1 MFVEIL
7 LLLLLVFTW
16 VYWYVTKHF
25 GFFKKIGV
33 PEEPGTFPFGSDS
46 MWSAWTNKKS
56 GIKMYDDEAG
66 RFKDE
71 KFYGVYSF
79 GQRQLVVKDVD
90 LGKLM
95 VVKDA
100 EYFNDRMT
108 FGLPYKERKEDVDRV
123 IGLLLLNI
131 NGDLWRRMRSLASPI
146 FTSSKLRLMVPHI
159 NKVRVDTEKSAHVII
174 SVCY

>member
-1 MFVEIL
+1 MLVEIL
-7 LLLLLVFTW
+7 LLLLLVFAW
-16 VYWYVTKHF
+16 VYCYVTKHF

-90 LGKLM
+90 LGKLIAI
-95 VVKDA
+95 KDA
-100 EYFNDRMT
+100 DYFIDRIT
-108 FGLPYKERKEDVDRV
+108 FGLKYTESKDEVDKLF
-123 IGLLLLNI
+123 GLFLTNMT
-131 NGDLWRRMRSLASPI
+131 GWMTA
-146 FTSSKLRLMVPHI
+146 
-159 NKVRVDTEKSAHVII
+159 
-174 SVCY
+174 

>member
-1 MFVEIL
+1 MLIEVL
-7 LLLLLVFTW
+7 LLLLLLCLLS
-16 VYWYVTKHF
+16 YWYVTRHYGYF
-25 GFFKKIGV
+25 ASLGI
-33 PEEPGTFPFGSDS
+33 PEDPGSFPYGSEC
-46 MWSAWTNKKS
+46 MKRVWTGKVTVTKS
-56 GIKMYDDEAG
+56 FEDPERKFANE
-66 RFKDE
+66 RFWGL
-71 KFYGVYSF
+71 YMF

-159 NKVRVDTEKSAHVII
+159 NEVRVDTEKTAHVII

>member
-1 MFVEIL
+1 MLVEIL
-7 LLLLLVFTW
+7 LLLLLVFAW

-90 LGKLM
+90 LGKLIAI
-95 VVKDA
+95 KDA
-100 EYFNDRMT
+100 DYFIDRIT
-108 FGLPYKERKEDVDRV
+108 FGLKYTESKDEVDKLF
-123 IGLLLLNI
+123 GLFLTNMT
-131 NGDLWRRMRSLASPI
+131 GCMAACM
-146 FTSSKLRLMVPHI
+146 TACMTAYRLD
-159 NKVRVDTEKSAHVII
+159 R
-174 SVCY
+174 

>member
-1 MFVEIL
+1 MLVEIL
-7 LLLLLVFTW
+7 LLLLLVFAW

-90 LGKLM
+90 LGKLIAI
-95 VVKDA
+95 KDA
-100 EYFNDRMT
+100 DYFIDRIT
-108 FGLPYKERKEDVDRV
+108 FGLKYTESKDEVDKLF
-123 IGLLLLNI
+123 GLFLTNMT
-131 NGDLWRRMRSLASPI
+131 GWMTACV
-146 FTSSKLRLMVPHI
+146 THCMTAYRLD
-159 NKVRVDTEKSAHVII
+159 R
-174 SVCY
+174 

>member
-1 MFVEIL
+1 MQL
-7 LLLLLVFTW
+7 SS
-16 VYWYVTKHF
+16 
-25 GFFKKIGV
+25 
-33 PEEPGTFPFGSDS
+33 GS
-46 MWSAWTNKKS
+46 WWA
-56 GIKMYDDEAG
+56 I
-66 RFKDE
+66 
-71 KFYGVYSF
+71 
-79 GQRQLVVKDVD
+79 
-90 LGKLM
+90 GKLM

-159 NKVRVDTEKSAHVII
+159 NKVRVDTEKTAHVII

>member
-1 MFVEIL
+1 MLVEIL
-7 LLLLLVFTW
+7 LLLLLVFAW

-90 LGKLM
+90 LGKLIAI
-95 VVKDA
+95 KDA
-100 EYFNDRMT
+100 DYFIDRIT
-108 FGLPYKERKEDVDRV
+108 FGLKYTESKDEVDKLF
-123 IGLLLLNI
+123 GLFLTNMT
-131 NGDLWRRMRSLASPI
+131 GWM
-146 FTSSKLRLMVPHI
+146 TSCVTACMTAYRLD
-159 NKVRVDTEKSAHVII
+159 R
-174 SVCY
+174 

>member
-1 MFVEIL
+1 MLVEIL
-7 LLLLLVFTW
+7 LLLLLVFAW

-33 PEEPGTFPFGSDS
+33 PEEQGTFPFGSDS

-90 LGKLM
+90 LGKLIAI
-95 VVKDA
+95 KDA
-100 EYFNDRMT
+100 DYFIDRIT
-108 FGLPYKERKEDVDRV
+108 FGLKYTESKDEVDKLF
-123 IGLLLLNI
+123 GLFLTNMT
-131 NGDLWRRMRSLASPI
+131 GWMTA
-146 FTSSKLRLMVPHI
+146 
-159 NKVRVDTEKSAHVII
+159 
-174 SVCY
+174 

>member
-1 MFVEIL
+1 MLVEIL
-7 LLLLLVFTW
+7 LLLLLVFAW

-90 LGKLM
+90 LGKLIAI
-95 VVKDA
+95 KDA
-100 EYFNDRMT
+100 DYFIDRIT
-108 FGLPYKERKEDVDRV
+108 FGLKYTESKDEVDKLF
-123 IGLLLLNI
+123 GLFLTNMT
-131 NGDLWRRMRSLASPI
+131 GCMAACMTASM
-146 FTSSKLRLMVPHI
+146 TAYRLD
-159 NKVRVDTEKSAHVII
+159 R
-174 SVCY
+174 

>member
-1 MFVEIL
+1 MLVEIL
-7 LLLLLVFTW
+7 LLLLLVFAW

-66 RFKDE
+66 RFKNE

-90 LGKLM
+90 LGKLIAI
-95 VVKDA
+95 KDA
-100 EYFNDRMT
+100 DYFIDRIT
-108 FGLPYKERKEDVDRV
+108 FGLKYTESKDEVDKLF
-123 IGLLLLNI
+123 GLFLTNMT
-131 NGDLWRRMRSLASPI
+131 GWMTCMTACM
-146 FTSSKLRLMVPHI
+146 TAYRLD
-159 NKVRVDTEKSAHVII
+159 R
-174 SVCY
+174 